1 MVASEPEKDEAVL
14 PLAEEAAEL
23 VKHRRETGRVR
34 VALCTESVPHEVT
47 QTLGADRFEVS
58 RVPVNR
64 TLQAGEAAPMARQEA
79 DGSWVIPVL
88 EEVLVVERR
97 LVVREEI
104 RLQRHTTEE
113 EIREV
118 VALRRQRAEIERLPP
133 ER

>member
-1 MVASEPEKDEAVL
+1 MASEPEKDEAVL
-14 PLAEEAAEL
+14 PLAEESARLE
-23 VKHRRETGRVR
+23 KHRRETGRVR
-34 VALCTESVPHEVT
+34 VSLRTESVPHEVSET
-47 QTLGADRFEVS
+47 IGSDRFEVS
-58 RVPVNR
+58 RIPVNR
-64 TLQAGEAAPMARQEA
+64 TLAEGEAVPVPRQDT

-104 RLQRHTTEE
+104 RLQRHITEE

-118 VALRRQRAEIERLPP
+118 VTLRRQRAEIERLPP

>member
-1 MVASEPEKDEAVL
+1 MVASEPEKDETVL
-14 PLAEEAAEL
+14 PLAEESAKLE
-23 VKHRRETGRVR
+23 KHSRETGRVR
-34 VALCTESVPHEVT
+34 VALRTESVPHEVSE
-47 QTLGADRFEVS
+47 TLTSHEFEVS
-58 RVPVNR
+58 HVPVNR
-64 TLQAGEAAPMARQEA
+64 TLEAGEAAPMPRQEA